1 MEPKQPR
8 FRPTML
14 GPLSIIT
21 PPADGPY
28 LDIELTKK
36 HCRIEDDYDND
47 LVEEYIRV
55 AAKWCEQQIPGH
67 RQLLQATYQ
76 VPVEAWIDSRRLMLP
91 RPPLQQ
97 VNQIQY
103 YDYNG
108 TLQVLATS
116 YYLVGTPW
124 RGAGFIQRAPFQI
137 WPPFEPDR
145 QYPIL
150 VTFTCGYVTGVGCE
164 PYQIPETIRQA
175 MRLHV
180 RWQHANR
187 GEIET
192 PMPKAI
198 QDHLDLEDWG
208 SYA

>member
-1 MEPKQPR
+1 
-8 FRPTML
+8 ML
-14 GPLSIIT
+14 GPLSIVT
-21 PPADGPY
+21 PATDGPY
-28 LDIELTKK
+28 LDVELTKK

-55 AAKWCEQQIPGH
+55 AALYCEENIPGH
-67 RQLLQATYQ
+67 RQLLTATYQ

-91 RPPLQQ
+91 WPPLQA
-97 VNQIQY
+97 VTQIQY

-108 TLQVLATS
+108 TLQVLDPS
-116 YYLVGTPW
+116 EYLFGTPW
-124 RGAGFIQRAPFQI
+124 RGAGFIQRAPFII

-150 VTFTCGYVTGVGCE
+150 VTFTCGYGLAT
-164 PYQIPETIRQA
+164 QIPATLRQA

-180 RWQHANR
+180 RWQYANR
-187 GEIET
+187 GELDM

-198 QDHLDLEDWG
+198 QDLLDGEDWG